1 MSMTDNNVTPATGP
15 QASLNQLRDRV
26 NSLVS
31 GFSRGQRTT
40 LVVAAMAVVGLVMAV
55 SYVKSNVDYA
65 PLYTQLTSSDVGAVT
80 KKLQEQ
86 GVDYRIGGSGDT
98 VEVPRD
104 QVYQLRADL
113 ADVKLTGSGKVG
125 YGILDDQGLTTS
137 EFGQRVGFQRAME
150 GELGKTIEAIDG
162 VESAVV
168 HLAIPKDQVFALDQQ
183 KATASV
189 MVKTSSSA
197 TLSAEQVDAIRNIV
211 ASGIESMSADD
222 VSVADSQGHVLA
234 APGGAASGQSGELDQ
249 RTATYQNSVAAAIE
263 DMVSASVGP
272 GKAKATVAADLDFD
286 QTATTKESFTPSPVP
301 AGSTGS
307 GLLPQNESTKTEVY
321 GGSGAAPAG
330 TLGNTN
336 PTVDPTTGNTVSGS
350 GYNLNERQV
359 NYLADKT
366 TETTNKAPGTVKRM
380 SVALLLDEKA
390 IGADKVAEI
399 EKLVTAAANIDP
411 TRGDSVVVTRL
422 PFDETQQNQLQASL
436 DAHAPEAAGSDMM
449 MVYGAAGGLALLVLI
464 ATFLVM
470 RKRKKDLIEL
480 EDLAEQAALMAQDPG
495 GFAPTTANP
504 VISLPNS
511 NGNGNGQRGG
521 DPVIALNGMD
531 RRREDR
537 REVLGELI
545 DNQPDEVAQLLRGW
559 LGDRRTVRR

>member
-1 MSMTDNNVTPATGP
+1 MSMTDNNATAPSSGP

-26 NSLVS
+26 NSLVA

-137 EFGQRVGFQRAME
+137 EFGQRAGFQRAME

-197 TLSAEQVDAIRNIV
+197 PLSSEQVEAIRNIV

-234 APGGAASGQSGELDQ
+234 APGGAASGQSGQSDQ
-249 RTATYQNSVAAAIE
+249 RLATYQNSVATAIE
-263 DMVSASVGP
+263 NMISASVGP

-286 QTATTKESFTPSPVP
+286 QTATTKETYEPSPVP
-301 AGSTGS
+301 SGQTGQLS
-307 GLLPQNESTKTEVY
+307 QNESTRTEVY
-321 GGSGAAPAG
+321 GGSGAAPSG
-330 TLGNTN
+330 TLGNTD
-336 PTVDPTTGNTVSGS
+336 PTVDPTGAATASGS
-350 GYNLNERQV
+350 GYSLNERQV
-359 NYLADKT
+359 NFLADKT
-366 TETTNKAPGTVKRM
+366 TETTNKAPGTVKRL

-390 IGADKVAEI
+390 IGEDRVAAI

-436 DAHAPEAAGSDMM
+436 DAHSPEAAGSDMM

-464 ATFLVM
+464 STFLIL

-480 EDLAEQAALMAQDPG
+480 EDLVEQAALIGQDPE
-495 GFAPTTANP
+495 GFAPTAANP
-504 VISLPNS
+504 VISL
-511 NGNGNGQRGG
+511 NGNGQRGA

-559 LGDRRTVRR
+559 LGDRRTVSR